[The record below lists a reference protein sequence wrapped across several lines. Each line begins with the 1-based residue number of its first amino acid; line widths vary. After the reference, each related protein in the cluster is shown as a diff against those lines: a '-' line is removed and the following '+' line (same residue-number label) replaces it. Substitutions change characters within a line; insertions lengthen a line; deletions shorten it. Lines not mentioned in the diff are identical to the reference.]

1 MMNVFVFFSDQVNIQ
16 IIAKQLWREYAL
28 QSLSYTFLCKI
39 ILWLLRPLMWYISLG
54 LGKVQYHELE
64 IPREILECVSENKDF
79 ALLYL

>member
-1 MMNVFVFFSDQVNIQ
+1 
-16 IIAKQLWREYAL
+16 
-28 QSLSYTFLCKI
+28 
-39 ILWLLRPLMWYISLG
+39 MWYISLG